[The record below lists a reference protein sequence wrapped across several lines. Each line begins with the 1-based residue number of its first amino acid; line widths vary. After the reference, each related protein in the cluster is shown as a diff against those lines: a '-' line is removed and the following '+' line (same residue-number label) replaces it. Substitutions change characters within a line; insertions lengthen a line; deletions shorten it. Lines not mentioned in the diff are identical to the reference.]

1 MKLLIIAILAASAG
15 IALWQSAPPMDT
27 FSPSPETD
35 DVVIASYLKAGTRTF
50 FSAEGDR
57 SDVLEIGSAT
67 RWSDSDEVAL
77 SEIRY
82 RSRGDKDTAW
92 DITASAGT
100 FFEDINELVLQNG
113 VKVIETERQATMTTE
128 VMRLFMDQKRAS
140 GDEEVLLTGRGSRT
154 TGSSFELDLQTNTAT
169 LKGDVVT
176 QYE

>member
-1 MKLLIIAILAASAG
+1 MKLLVIAILTASAG
-15 IALWQSAPPMDT
+15 IALWQSAPRMET
-27 FSPSPETD
+27 FSPAEETD
-35 DVVIASYLKAGTRTF
+35 DVVIASYLQAGTRTF
-50 FSAEGDR
+50 FSTEGDR

-67 RWSDSDEVAL
+67 RWSDSDEVSL

-82 RSRGDKDTAW
+82 RAKGDNDTAW

-113 VKVIETERQATMTTE
+113 VTVIETERQATMTTE
-128 VMRLFMDQKRAS
+128 AMRLFMDQKRAT
-140 GDEEVLLTGRGSRT
+140 GEQDVLLTGRGSRT
-154 TGSSFELDLQTNTAT
+154 SGSSFELDLQTNTAT